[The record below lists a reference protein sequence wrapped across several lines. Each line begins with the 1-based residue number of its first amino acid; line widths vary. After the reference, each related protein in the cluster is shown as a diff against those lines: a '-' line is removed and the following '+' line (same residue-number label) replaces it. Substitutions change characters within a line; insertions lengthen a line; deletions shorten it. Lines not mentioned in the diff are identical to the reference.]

1 MTTAVI
7 SRREYREELAASE
20 ALEAVH
26 DALVRPQHKSTP
38 VSVEE
43 VFDAIGPKLDDV
55 SCAIRITDEV
65 RLNAQVLIAVCRV
78 RPEDV
83 DNELLFGCGHFVDDL
98 EWSLDL
104 LDLVQTQKRAADAT
118 VQADNFLVNNGSQ
131 GKPVE
136 QVIDF
141 VKDGV
146 DVGWFFAQAT
156 AALFSESKG
165 IIDPL
170 VLVIAPQ

>member
-1 MTTAVI
+1 M
-7 SRREYREELAASE
+7 
-20 ALEAVH
+20 
-26 DALVRPQHKSTP
+26 RPQHKSTP

-43 VFDAIGPKLDDV
+43 VLDAIGPKLDDV

-83 DNELLFGCGHFVDDL
+83 DDELLLGRGHFVDDL
-98 EWSLDL
+98 ERSLDL
-104 LDLVQTQKRAADAT
+104 LDLVQAQKRASDAT
-118 VQADNFLVNNGSQ
+118 VQADNFLVNDGSQ
-131 GKPVE
+131 GKPVK
-136 QVIDF
+136 QIIDF

-156 AALFSESKG
+156 AALLSESKG

-170 VLVIAPQ
+170 VLVIAPKQMNFVRELDLESHQ